1 LLSREDAAGAEGPD
15 QWSVGGVGTFTV
27 QLDKAFG
34 AELTGVGSTKSVDLV
49 RSIGAY
55 VVVIDYTN
63 EDFKE
68 KP

>member
-1 LLSREDAAGAEGPD
+1 M
-15 QWSVGGVGTFTV
+15 GTFTV

>member
-1 LLSREDAAGAEGPD
+1 M
-15 QWSVGGVGTFTV
+15 GTFTV

-34 AELTGVGSTKSVDLV
+34 AELTGVGSTKNVDLV

-55 VVVIDYTN
+55 VIVIDYTN